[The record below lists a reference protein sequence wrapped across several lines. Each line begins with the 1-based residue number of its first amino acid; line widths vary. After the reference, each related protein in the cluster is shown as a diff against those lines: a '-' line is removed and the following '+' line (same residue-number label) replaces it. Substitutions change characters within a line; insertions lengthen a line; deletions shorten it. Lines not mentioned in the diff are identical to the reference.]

1 MKNLLTILLV
11 LILVF
16 SCSKNDFID
25 TELNFEIDKETY
37 RVNDTFELKII
48 ISPIEKEKTIRMYKN
63 LSNFDISF
71 ESTEKQLGFN
81 QELKKRFIEGPPIFG
96 DDSEYIDKFDI
107 TKETPFEKIL
117 YGTISELKDKIV
129 FEIPEL
135 KISNGIDKFVLLKNS
150 TIIIEGNCR
159 TVYGGGGKSFIQKE
173 IKILI
178 E

>member
-1 MKNLLTILLV
+1 MRNVLTIL

-16 SCSKNDFID
+16 SCSKNDFVD

-37 RVNDTFELKII
+37 RVNDTFELTIV
-48 ISPIEKEKTIRMYKN
+48 ISPIQKEKTIRLYKN
-63 LSNFDISF
+63 LSNLDISF
-71 ESTEKQLGFN
+71 ESTEEQLGFN

-96 DDSEYIDKFDI
+96 DDSEYVDKFDI

-135 KISNGIDKFVLLKNS
+135 KISNGIDKSILLKNP
-150 TIIIEGNCR
+150 TITIEGNCR
-159 TVYGGGGKSFIQKE
+159 TVYGGGVESFIQKE